1 MSKKSTKFA
10 AAYGIIVLVSNMH
23 DLVKII
29 RHVHKNKG
37 ILCA

>member
-23 DLVKII
+23 DLKII

-37 ILCA
+37 LLCA